1 MVQMFVYRVGI
12 DPAGHALVILTDE
25 ATKQFLPIWIGP
37 YEAHAIA
44 AEIEEK
50 EFERPLTHDLLCTII
65 GSLDSR
71 VVQVAVTKLTD
82 QTFYAEVT
90 LEKNGQAIAVDSRPS
105 DAIALALKTGDAIF
119 VAEEVLARAGVPA
132 SITLNTAQVMN
143 DPHFTARGTVVEIDH
158 PVRGRMKTIA
168 CVPRLSGS
176 PVEIKPAPLVG
187 EHNAEIYGKLMG
199 YGPKDLERLKREGI
213 IS

>member
-12 DPAGHALVILTDE
+12 DPAGQALVILTDE
-25 ATKQFLPIWIGP
+25 ATEQFLPIWIGP

-71 VVQVAVTKLTD
+71 VAQVAVTKLTD

-90 LEKNGQAIAVDSRPS
+90 LEKNGQAVLVDSRPS
-105 DAIALALKTGDAIF
+105 DAIALALKTGAAIF
-119 VAEEVLARAGVPA
+119 VAEEVLARAGLPSTEENEEELEQFKELMDRAKIDPDFFNKRFRVP
-132 SITLNTAQVMN
+132 
-143 DPHFTARGTVVEIDH
+143 P
-158 PVRGRMKTIA
+158 
-168 CVPRLSGS
+168 
-176 PVEIKPAPLVG
+176 G
-187 EHNAEIYGKLMG
+187 EAE
-199 YGPKDLERLKREGI
+199 EETE
-213 IS
+213 SN